1 LRSKKGIAKFWIE
14 VIGGVLVVA
23 IIIVIILFAMST
35 VSNAVVD
42 NANANSFNAIFQTL
56 AQARSEG
63 KGGTEAAS
71 PWELLAGDDN
81 TVYAIA
87 FVSTAAAQ
95 QFSGLDRLDKGGVI
109 GQKISKDQDDKFN
122 IKKCTLSA
130 NDACYCLFRI
140 QYGGNSRTTCD
151 DLTDKFNMIYVD
163 YTTESTVDKDGQ
175 PRSTAS
181 RELDKAEAWS
191 RDKLAGIDFVGKQ
204 DILFGSYDNIKEV
217 KVISCIL
224 IKGEAGC
231 SWIGADG
238 NDHPCVLHVSQ
249 KKGSTTVDMP
259 LVWMHSEG
267 ANTLYQ
273 QQKPLRVEEFIIDMK
288 QYSDTG
294 QLYPLLR
301 FKWMDNVP
309 IEAKFAADAKPCNDK
324 CEIC

>member
-1 LRSKKGIAKFWIE
+1 LLSKKGIAKFWIE

-23 IIIVIILFAMST
+23 IIIVIVLFAMST

-42 NANANSFNAIFQTL
+42 NANANSFNAIFQTV

-87 FVSTAAAQ
+87 FVSAAAAQ
-95 QFSGLDRLDKGGVI
+95 QFSGMDKLDKGGVI
-109 GQKISKDQDDKFN
+109 GQKIVKDQDDKFN
-122 IKKCTLSA
+122 IKKCTLSVD
-130 NDACYCLFRI
+130 DACYCLFRI
-140 QYGGNSRTTCD
+140 QYGGNSATTCD
-151 DLTDKFNMIYVD
+151 DLTDKFNMIYAD
-163 YTTESTVDKDGQ
+163 YTTAAGS
-175 PRSTAS
+175 SIAS
-181 RELDKAEAWS
+181 RELTKAEAWS
-191 RDKLAGIDFVGKQ
+191 LNEFADIGYIGKQ
-204 DILFGSYDNIKEV
+204 DILFGSFTNINEV
-217 KVISCIL
+217 KVISCML

-231 SWIGADG
+231 FWTAPDG
-238 NDHPCVLHVSQ
+238 NEYPCLLHVT
-249 KKGSTTVDMP
+249 KKQGSTSVDMP

-273 QQKPLRVEEFIIDMK
+273 QQKPLRLEEFIIDMK

-301 FKWMDNVP
+301 FVWMENAP
-309 IEAKFAADAKPCNDK
+309 IEGKLAADAKPCNDK
-324 CEIC
+324 CGIC